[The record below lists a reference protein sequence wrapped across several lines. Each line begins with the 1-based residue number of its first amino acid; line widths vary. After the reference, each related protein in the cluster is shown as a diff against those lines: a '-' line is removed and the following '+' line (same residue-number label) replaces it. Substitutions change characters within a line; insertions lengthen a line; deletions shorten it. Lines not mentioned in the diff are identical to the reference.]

1 MGSSEYIRLR
11 ILVRGRV
18 QGVGFRRFVYKRAL
32 NFPVSGWVR
41 NNADGSVEI
50 EVAGESQIVSSF
62 CGEVS
67 KGSFIARVDEME
79 EIHREACKE
88 KPSGQF
94 VIRG

>member
-1 MGSSEYIRLR
+1 MGKSEFIRLR

-32 NFPVSGWVR
+32 NFPISGWVR
-41 NNADGSVEI
+41 NNTDGSVEI
-50 EVAGESQIVSSF
+50 EVAGEQQMVSSF
-62 CGEVS
+62 CHEVS

-79 EIHREACKE
+79 EIHRETCTE
-88 KPSGQF
+88 NPSGQF

>member
-1 MGSSEYIRLR
+1 MGNSEYIRLR

-32 NFPVSGWVR
+32 NFSVSGWVR

-50 EVAGESQIVSSF
+50 EVAGDSQSVSGF

-79 EIHREACKE
+79 EVLREICRE
-88 KPSGQF
+88 QPSGQF
-94 VIRG
+94 LIRG